1 MSKEKYS
8 TKDIFAGKTFNVWE
22 DDEFVWINLYTN
34 SITLMLTKEDWKE
47 FKKDLDKLSEL

>member
-8 TKDIFAGKTFNVWE
+8 TKDIFTGKTFNVWE